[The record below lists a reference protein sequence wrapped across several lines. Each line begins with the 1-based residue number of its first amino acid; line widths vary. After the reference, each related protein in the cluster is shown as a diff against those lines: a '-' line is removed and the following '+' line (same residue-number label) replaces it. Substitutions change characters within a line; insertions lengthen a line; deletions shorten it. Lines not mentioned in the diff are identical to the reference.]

1 MAQRP
6 VASLNTSDYDE
17 LISFLKQI
25 RKEKG
30 VSQEELSKR
39 LGQSEN
45 FILKIEHKDRR
56 IDLVEFILV
65 VEALGYQPGET
76 IIRLIQKLRPG
87 PSSGESD

>member
-17 LISFLKQI
+17 LISFIKRI
-25 RKEKG
+25 RSEKG

-45 FILKIEHKDRR
+45 FVLKIEHKDRR
-56 IDLVEFILV
+56 IDVVELLHL
-65 VEALGYQPGET
+65 VEALGYRPDDAFGQ
-76 IIRLIQKLRPG
+76 LIKLLR
-87 PSSGESD
+87 S